1 MGDKLRDKLGGK
13 KNMNQKLIVALDV
26 PNVNDAKNIVN
37 QIGDEVGFYKI
48 GYQLFYAQGG
58 PEFVRELK
66 KQSKKIFLDLKLLD
80 IDNTIKKGISNVCE
94 MKVDMLTV
102 HAYPKTMNAAVKALN
117 DVNEVEGGNGGGN
130 DNDLTLLG
138 VTVLT
143 SMDDNDLKEAG
154 YSMTADEL
162 VQKRVRQAKD
172 AGMGGVVASAKEAKK
187 IRQIIGNQMDVV
199 TPGIRP
205 KGADKGDQK
214 RVMSPEEAIKA
225 GASHLVVGRPIVE
238 AKNKRDVAKMINE
251 EIQKAEGDM

>member
-1 MGDKLRDKLGGK
+1 
-13 KNMNQKLIVALDV
+13 MNQKLIVALDV

-117 DVNEVEGGNGGGN
+117 EVNEVEGGNGGGG
-130 DNDLTLLG
+130 DSDSDSDSDLTLLG

-143 SMDDNDLKEAG
+143 SMDDNDLKDAG
-154 YSMTADEL
+154 YSMTANEL
-162 VQKRVRQAKD
+162 VQKRAGQAKD
-172 AGMGGVVASAKEAKK
+172 AGMGGVVASAQEAKK
-187 IRQIIGNQMDVV
+187 IRQIVGDQMAVV